1 MDMLSLNL
9 KKKKEEKCEE
19 RFIKN
24 KNKIIKDIF
33 LWID

>member
-1 MDMLSLNL
+1 MIWNGYVEFKFE
-9 KKKKEEKCEE
+9 KKKKEKCEE

-33 LWID
+33 L